1 MMQVLLLAY
10 YLYYI
15 QISIHMLYYEV
26 FLPYCIDELLGPF
39 CIIILAR
46 LMTIGTRNKLRVVT
60 GLVSVGLRWKCY

>member
-1 MMQVLLLAY
+1 
-10 YLYYI
+10 
-15 QISIHMLYYEV
+15 MLYYEV

-60 GLVSVGLRWKCY
+60 GLV